1 MSLSEMMSAGHEE
14 ARPPRRRRRRWLACL
29 PALAILAVLAVV
41 VVVLI
46 GKGRGLLPG
55 PLSEGCQADTPDG
68 IVQLDLD
75 QMENASTIAAV
86 ATARNLPERAVT
98 ISLATAMQESQ
109 LVNLNGGDRDSIGL
123 FQQRPSQGWGT
134 PQQIADPVYATN
146 RFLDKLVQ
154 IPGYA
159 QLPLTQAA
167 QDVQHSAYPDAYAQ
181 HEADATTLSGALTG
195 RVQAGLSCTV
205 DGVGAA
211 SAGTGTSDV
220 SAALSK
226 DFGHVVSTTPLG
238 AAGASS
244 SDSSGA
250 SPSGPTQDRLD
261 VQVHGGAYP
270 TEHGWAVAQWA
281 VAHAKDLHITGVTY
295 AGKAWTADASDKGWV
310 AADGSASASAAPA
323 SDVSSSSPT
332 DVRLTVAS
340 S

>member
-1 MSLSEMMSAGHEE
+1 MSAGHE
-14 ARPPRRRRRRWLACL
+14 APPPRRRRRRRWLACL
-29 PALAILAVLAVV
+29 PALALLAVLVVV

-55 PLSEGCQADTPDG
+55 PLSEGCEADTPDG

-86 ATARNLPERAVT
+86 ATSRNLPERAVT

-109 LVNLNGGDRDSIGL
+109 LVNLNGGDRDSLGL

-195 RVQAGLSCTV
+195 RVQAALSCTV

-238 AAGASS
+238 AAASS

-261 VQVHGGAYP
+261 VQLHGSAYLA
-270 TEHGWAVAQWA
+270 EHGWAVAQWA
-281 VAHAKDLHITGVTY
+281 VAHAKDLHITGVSY
-295 AGKAWTADASDKGWV
+295 AGKQWTADASDKGWV
-310 AADGSASASAAPA
+310 AADGSSASASAAPA
-323 SDVSSSSPT
+323 SDVSSSSGSS
-332 DVRLTVAS
+332 DVQLTVAAS
-340 S
+340 